1 MTSRFTFGKKER
13 LTQNLLIDKLFTEGS
28 SFNLNPFKVYYLE
41 NNNPGEFTARILIAV
56 PRRKF
61 KHAVDRN
68 RLKRLIRESYR
79 LNKQPLLDHLYQ
91 ASLKMHIGFVFTGN
105 SAEIE
110 FTEVEKKMILCIKK
124 LIGKREALLVKQTQP
139 A

>member
-13 LTQNLLIDKLFTEGS
+13 LTQNLLIGKLFTDGS
-28 SFNLNPFKVYYLE
+28 SFNLNPFKVFYLE
-41 NNNPGEFTARILIAV
+41 HNNPYDFAARILIAV
-56 PRRKF
+56 PSKKF

-79 LNKQPLLDHLYQ
+79 LNKQPLLDHLHQ
-91 ASLKMHIGFVFTGN
+91 ASLKIHVGFVFISN

-110 FTEVEKKMILCIKK
+110 FTEVEKKMIFCIEK
-124 LIGKREALLVKQTQP
+124 LILILKEDSKGKF
-139 A
+139 